1 MVKTPEND
9 STQSLFSQVLNGGVL
24 CLMGI
29 FIFFNPFPH
38 TTSIQE
44 ISFYL
49 SVFLVVLG
57 IIFKKMPFSFKS
69 PLSLPLVLFTL
80 WAAIGLFFALDRDN
94 SLHDFYSH
102 LLKYLMLYYM
112 LINVFNSKK
121 RLEYL
126 SWIII
131 ISAALFCVGALGY
144 EYLIL
149 GVAESSARFGVR
161 FVQNPTNLMGV
172 ITLFA
177 AILSAHHLM
186 EKGRHW
192 WYHVLFA
199 FCLLALLAVTVLTQ
213 SRSNFVAM
221 GMVAVILLSK
231 YKKVLLAFVV
241 LFVLI
246 ICLTPIKDRFYL
258 SESGISGKPSILH
271 RISIAY
277 ISCEII
283 KDYPIFGTG
292 FGIKT
297 FQNRKAIDPKAYNA
311 RLPKKYRMDEW
322 AQRFPHLKA
331 YEEQLSK
338 NSVTDEG
345 SPKESGIIEYLF
357 KRPHNMFL
365 IIGVRMGL
373 VGLLFFLY
381 LWFVAGKMC
390 WKTMRYG
397 KSAFLKGW
405 GHCVTAAFVM
415 FLVKGSLDPIFTHLT
430 EVVLFTILA
439 MITIVWKL
447 NQAEPNALHEE
458 GPGVRRNQLAAPD

>member
-1 MVKTPEND
+1 MVKMPEND
-9 STQSLFSQVLNGGVL
+9 LTQSPFSQVLNGGVL

-57 IIFKKMPFSFKS
+57 IISKKMPFSFKS

-80 WAAIGLFFALDRDN
+80 WAAMGLYFALDRDN

-121 RLEYL
+121 RLEWL

-131 ISAALFCVGALGY
+131 ISATLFCVGALGY

-149 GVAESSARFGVR
+149 GENENSARFGVR

-177 AILSAHHLM
+177 AILSVHHLL
-186 EKGRHW
+186 EKGRSW
-192 WYHVLFA
+192 PYRTLFG
-199 FCLLALLAVTVLTQ
+199 FCLPALLAVTVLTQ

-231 YKKVLLAFVV
+231 YKKALVAFVV
-241 LFVLI
+241 LFALI
-246 ICLTPIKDRFYL
+246 ICLTPMKDRFFL
-258 SESGISGKPSILH
+258 SESGISGKASILH

-283 KDYPIFGTG
+283 KDYPVFGTG

-297 FQNRKAIDPKAYNA
+297 FQNRKVIDPKAYNA

-322 AQRFPHLKA
+322 AQRFPHLRA
-331 YEEQLSK
+331 YKEQLSR
-338 NSVTDEG
+338 NSGTNEG

-365 IIGVRMGL
+365 MIGVRMGL
-373 VGLLFFLY
+373 VGLLFFSY

-390 WKTMRYG
+390 WETMRHG
-397 KSAFLKGW
+397 KNDFLKGW
-405 GHCVTAAFVM
+405 GHCVTAIFVM

-439 MITIVWKL
+439 MITIVWNL
-447 NQAEPNALHEE
+447 NQTESNARHE
-458 GPGVRRNQLAAPD
+458 GP

>member
-1 MVKTPEND
+1 MVLNMFKLDTTENV
-9 STQSLFSQVLNGGVL
+9 FSRVLNGGVF

-49 SVFLVVLG
+49 SVFLVVLA
-57 IIFKKMPFSFKS
+57 ISFKKTSFSFKS
-69 PLSLPLVLFTL
+69 PLSLPLILFTL
-80 WAAIGLFFALDRDN
+80 WAGLGLFFALDLEN

-102 LLKYLMLYYM
+102 LLKYLMLYYI
-112 LINVFNSKK
+112 LINVFDSRK
-121 RLEYL
+121 RLEWL

-131 ISAALFCVGALGY
+131 ISATLFCVGALGY

-149 GVAESSARFGVR
+149 GENEESTRFGVR

-172 ITLFA
+172 ITLFG
-177 AILSAHHLM
+177 AILSVHHLT
-186 EKGRHW
+186 EKERSWGSRG
-192 WYHVLFA
+192 LLA
-199 FCLLALLAVTVLTQ
+199 FCLIALLAVTVLTQ

-246 ICLTPIKDRFYL
+246 VCLTPMKDRVFL
-258 SESGISGKPSILH
+258 SESKISGKASILH

-277 ISCEII
+277 ISFEII
-283 KDYPIFGTG
+283 KDYPVFGTG

-297 FQNRKAIDPKAYNA
+297 FQNRKVIDPKAYNA

-331 YEEQLSK
+331 YEEELSK
-338 NSVTDEG
+338 NSGTDGG
-345 SPKESGIIEYLF
+345 SPKKPGIIEYLF

-381 LWFVAGKMC
+381 LWFAAGKMC
-390 WKTMRYG
+390 WKTMRHG
-397 KSAFLKGW
+397 KSDFLKGW
-405 GHCVTAAFVM
+405 GHCVMAAFVM

-430 EVVLFTILA
+430 EVALFTILA

-447 NQAEPNALHEE
+447 NQAEAE
-458 GPGVRRNQLAAPD
+458 VR

>member
-1 MVKTPEND
+1 MVVKIPEND
-9 STQSLFSQVLNGGVL
+9 STQNLFSQVLNGGVL

-57 IIFKKMPFSFKS
+57 IVSKKMPFSFKS
-69 PLSLPLVLFTL
+69 PLSLPFVLFTL

-102 LLKYLMLYYM
+102 LLKYLLLYYM
-112 LINVFNSKK
+112 LINIFNTKK

-131 ISAALFCVGALGY
+131 ISATLFCVGALGY

-149 GVAESSARFGVR
+149 GENENSARFGVR

-177 AILSAHHLM
+177 AILSAHHLT

-192 WYHVLFA
+192 WYRVLFV
-199 FCLLALLAVTVLTQ
+199 FCLLALLVVTVLTQ
-213 SRSNFVAM
+213 SRSNFVAL

-231 YKKVLLAFVV
+231 YKKVLLAFVLV
-241 LFVLI
+241 FALF
-246 ICLTPIKDRFYL
+246 ICLSPMKDRFIL
-258 SESGISGKPSILH
+258 SGKSNVNDMGSLLH

-283 KDYPIFGTG
+283 KDYPVLGTG

-311 RLPKKYRMDEW
+311 RLPKKFRMDEW
-322 AQRFPHLKA
+322 GPRVVDLKA
-331 YEEQLSK
+331 YNEQVAR
-338 NSVTDEG
+338 NSGAGERP
-345 SPKESGIIEYLF
+345 PKETDIVEHLF

-365 IIGVRMGL
+365 NIGVRMGI

-390 WKTMRYG
+390 WGTIRHG
-397 KSAFLKGW
+397 KNDFLKGW
-405 GHCVTAAFVM
+405 GHCVMAAFVM

-439 MITIVWKL
+439 MITIVWNL
-447 NQAEPNALHEE
+447 NQRALED
-458 GPGVRRNQLAAPD
+458 R

>member
-1 MVKTPEND
+1 MVIKTPENN
-9 STQSLFSQVLNGGVL
+9 STQSPFSQVLNGGVL

-49 SVFLVVLG
+49 SVFLVILG
-57 IIFKKMPFSFKS
+57 IISKKMPFSFRS
-69 PLSLPLVLFTL
+69 PLSLPLALFTL
-80 WAAIGLFFALDRDN
+80 WAGLGLFFALDQEN

-102 LLKYLMLYYM
+102 LLKYLMLYYI

-121 RLEYL
+121 RLEWL

-131 ISAALFCVGALGY
+131 ISATLFCVGALGY

-149 GVAESSARFGVR
+149 GENENSARFGVR

-177 AILSAHHLM
+177 AILSAHHLS
-186 EKGRHW
+186 EKGRSW
-192 WYHVLFA
+192 SYRVLFV
-199 FCLLALLAVTVLTQ
+199 FCLLVLLAVTVLTQ
-213 SRSNFVAM
+213 SRSNFVAL

-231 YKKVLLAFVV
+231 YKKVLLAFVLV
-241 LFVLI
+241 FALF
-246 ICLTPIKDRFYL
+246 ICLTPIKDRFFL
-258 SESGISGKPSILH
+258 SESGISGKASILH

-277 ISCEII
+277 ISYEII
-283 KDYPIFGTG
+283 KDYPVFGTG

-297 FQNRKAIDPKAYNA
+297 FQNRKVIDPKAYNA

-331 YEEQLSK
+331 YGEQLSK
-338 NSVTDEG
+338 NSGTDEV

-373 VGLLFFLY
+373 VGLLFFFY

-390 WKTMRYG
+390 WKTMRHG
-397 KSAFLKGW
+397 KNDFLKRW

-439 MITIVWKL
+439 MITIVWNL
-447 NQAEPNALHEE
+447 NQAESNARHE
-458 GPGVRRNQLAAPD
+458 GL

>member
-1 MVKTPEND
+1 MVVKTLENN
-9 STQSLFSQVLNGGVL
+9 STQSPLSQVLNGGVL

-57 IIFKKMPFSFKS
+57 IISKKMPFSFKS
-69 PLSLPLVLFTL
+69 PLSLPLGLFTL
-80 WAAIGLFFALDRDN
+80 WAGLGLFFALDQEN

-112 LINVFNSKK
+112 LINVFNSQK
-121 RLEYL
+121 RLEWL

-131 ISAALFCVGALGY
+131 ISATLFCVGALGY

-149 GVAESSARFGVR
+149 GENENSARFGVR
-161 FVQNPTNLMGV
+161 FVQTPTNLMGV

-177 AILSAHHLM
+177 AILSAHHLT

-192 WYHVLFA
+192 WYHVLFI

-213 SRSNFVAM
+213 SRSNFVAL

-231 YKKVLLAFVV
+231 YKKVLLSFVV

-246 ICLTPIKDRFYL
+246 ICLTPMKDRFFP
-258 SESGISGKPSILH
+258 SESEISGKASILH

-283 KDYPIFGTG
+283 KDYPVFGTG

-297 FQNRKAIDPKAYNA
+297 FQNRKVIDPKAYNA

-322 AQRFPHLKA
+322 SQRFPSLKA
-331 YEEQLSK
+331 YGEELSR
-338 NSVTDEG
+338 NSGTDKG

-373 VGLLFFLY
+373 VGLLFFLC

-390 WKTMRYG
+390 WKAMRHG
-397 KSAFLKGW
+397 KSDFLKGW
-405 GHCVTAAFVM
+405 GHCVMAAFVM

-439 MITIVWKL
+439 MITIVWNL
-447 NQAEPNALHEE
+447 NQRDSED
-458 GPGVRRNQLAAPD
+458 R

>member
-1 MVKTPEND
+1 MVIKISGND
-9 STQSLFSQVLNGGVL
+9 STQSLFSRVLNGGVF

-49 SVFLVVLG
+49 SVFLVILG
-57 IIFKKMPFSFKS
+57 IISKKMPFFFRS
-69 PLSLPLVLFTL
+69 PLSLPLALFTL
-80 WAAIGLFFALDRDN
+80 WAAIGLFFALDQEN

-121 RLEYL
+121 RLEWL

-131 ISAALFCVGALGY
+131 ISATLFCVGALGY

-149 GVAESSARFGVR
+149 GENEYSTRFGVR

-177 AILSAHHLM
+177 AILSTHHLT
-186 EKGRHW
+186 EKGRSW
-192 WYHVLFA
+192 SYCTLLG
-199 FCLLALLAVTVLTQ
+199 FCLPALLAVTVLTE
-213 SRSNFVAM
+213 SRSNFVAL
-221 GMVAVILLSK
+221 GMVAAILLSK
-231 YKKVLLAFVV
+231 YKRALLAFVV
-241 LFVLI
+241 LFALI
-246 ICLTPIKDRFYL
+246 ICLTPMKDRFFL
-258 SESGISGKPSILH
+258 SESEISSKASILH

-283 KDYPIFGTG
+283 KDYPVFGTG

-297 FQNRKAIDPKAYNA
+297 FQNRKVIDPKAYNA

-331 YEEQLSK
+331 YTEQPSK
-338 NSVTDEG
+338 NSGTDEG

-365 IIGVRMGL
+365 MIGVRMGL
-373 VGLLFFLY
+373 VGLLFFFY

-390 WKTMRYG
+390 WKTMRHG
-397 KSAFLKGW
+397 KNDFLKRW

-439 MITIVWKL
+439 MITIVWNL
-447 NQAEPNALHEE
+447 NQRASED
-458 GPGVRRNQLAAPD
+458 R

>member
-1 MVKTPEND
+1 MVVKTPEND
-9 STQSLFSQVLNGGVL
+9 LTQSLFSQMLNGGVL

-231 YKKVLLAFVV
+231 YKKVLLAFVLV
-241 LFVLI
+241 LALF
-246 ICLTPIKDRFYL
+246 ICLSPIKDRFFL
-258 SESGISGKPSILH
+258 SGKPNVSDMGSLLH

-277 ISCEII
+277 ISWEII
-283 KDYPIFGTG
+283 KDYPVFGTG
-292 FGIKT
+292 FGIKA

-322 AQRFPHLKA
+322 GPRVVNMKA
-331 YEEQLSK
+331 YKEQLLK
-338 NSVTDEG
+338 NFGKDER
-345 SPKESGIIEYLF
+345 PPEELGIIEHLF

-365 IIGVRMGL
+365 IIGVRVGL

-447 NQAEPNALHEE
+447 NQAESNALHE
-458 GPGVRRNQLAAPD
+458 GS

>member
-1 MVKTPEND
+1 MVSIPEND
-9 STQSLFSQVLNGGVL
+9 STRSPFSKVLSGSLI

-57 IIFKKMPFSFKS
+57 IISKKMPFSFKS
-69 PLSLPLVLFTL
+69 PLSLPLILFTF
-80 WAAIGLFFALDRDN
+80 WAGLGLFFALDIEN

-102 LLKYLMLYYM
+102 LLKYLMLYYI
-112 LINVFNSKK
+112 LINVFNTKD
-121 RLEYL
+121 RLKWL

-131 ISAALFCVGALGY
+131 ISATLFSLGALGY

-149 GVAESSARFGVR
+149 GENEGSTRFGVR

-177 AILSAHHLM
+177 AILSTHQLT
-186 EKGRHW
+186 EKGRSW
-192 WYHVLFA
+192 WYHVAFI

-213 SRSNFVAM
+213 SRSNFVAL

-231 YKKVLLAFVV
+231 YKKVLLAF
-241 LFVLI
+241 FVIFALI
-246 ICLTPIKDRFYL
+246 VCLTPMKERFFL
-258 SESGISGKPSILH
+258 SESKIDSKASILH

-297 FQNRKAIDPKAYNA
+297 FQNRKVIDPKVYNA

-322 AQRFPHLKA
+322 AQRFPHLKE
-331 YEEQLSK
+331 YEKQLSK
-338 NSVTDEG
+338 NSGTNGG
-345 SPKESGIIEYLF
+345 SPGESGIIEYLF

-373 VGLLFFLY
+373 VGLVFFLY

-390 WKTMRYG
+390 WKTMRHG
-397 KSAFLKGW
+397 KNSFLKGW

-430 EVVLFTILA
+430 EVALFTILA
-439 MITIVWKL
+439 MITIVWNL
-447 NQAEPNALHEE
+447 NQAEPDALRE
-458 GPGVRRNQLAAPD
+458 GS

>member
-1 MVKTPEND
+1 MLKILENN
-9 STQSLFSQVLNGGVL
+9 TTETLFSRVLNGGVFW
-24 CLMGI
+24 LMGI

-49 SVFLVVLG
+49 SVFLIVLG
-57 IIFKKMPFSFKS
+57 IIFKKTPFSFKT

-80 WAAIGLFFALDRDN
+80 WAGVGLFFALDQEN
-94 SLHDFYSH
+94 SVHDFYSH
-102 LLKYLMLYYM
+102 LLKYLMIYYI

-121 RLEYL
+121 RLEWL

-131 ISAALFCVGALGY
+131 ISATLFCVGALGY

-149 GVAESSARFGVR
+149 GENENSARFGVR

-177 AILSAHHLM
+177 AILSTHHLA
-186 EKGRHW
+186 EKGRPW
-192 WYHVLFA
+192 SYRGLFV
-199 FCLLALLAVTVLTQ
+199 FSLLALLAVTVLTQ

-231 YKKVLLAFVV
+231 YKKALLAFVV
-241 LFVLI
+241 LFALFV
-246 ICLTPIKDRFYL
+246 CLTPMKERFFL
-258 SESGISGKPSILH
+258 SESKIDNKASILH

-297 FQNRKAIDPKAYNA
+297 FQNRKVIDPKAYNA

-331 YEEQLSK
+331 YGEELSK
-338 NSVTDEG
+338 KSGTDEG
-345 SPKESGIIEYLF
+345 SPGESGIIEYLF

-381 LWFVAGKMC
+381 LWFIAGKMC
-390 WKTMRYG
+390 WKSMRHG
-397 KSAFLKGW
+397 TTDFLKGW
-405 GHCVTAAFVM
+405 GHCVMAAFVM

-430 EVVLFTILA
+430 EVALFTILA
-439 MITIVWKL
+439 MITIVWNL
-447 NQAEPNALHEE
+447 NQSEQNVHHE
-458 GPGVRRNQLAAPD
+458 AS

>member
-1 MVKTPEND
+1 MVNISEND
-9 STQSLFSQVLNGGVL
+9 STRPLFSKVLSGAIL

-29 FIFFNPFPH
+29 FIFFSPFPH

-44 ISFYL
+44 ISLYG

-57 IIFKKMPFSFKS
+57 IIAGKIPFSFKS
-69 PLSLPLVLFTL
+69 PLTLPLVLFTL
-80 WAAIGLFFALDRDN
+80 WAGLGLFFALDLEN

-102 LLKYLMLYYM
+102 LLKYLMLYYI
-112 LINVFNSKK
+112 LINVFNSRK
-121 RLEYL
+121 RLEWL

-131 ISAALFCVGALGY
+131 ISATLFCVGALGY

-149 GVAESSARFGVR
+149 GENENSVRFGVR

-177 AILSAHHLM
+177 AILSTHHLA
-186 EKGRHW
+186 EKGRPW
-192 WYHVLFA
+192 SYRGLFA
-199 FCLLALLAVTVLTQ
+199 FSLFALLAVTVLTQ

-231 YKKVLLAFVV
+231 YKKALLAFVV
-241 LFVLI
+241 IFALI
-246 ICLTPIKDRFYL
+246 ICLTPMKERFFL
-258 SESGISGKPSILH
+258 SESKIDSKASILH

-297 FQNRKAIDPKAYNA
+297 FQNRKVIDPKAYNA

-322 AQRFPHLKA
+322 AQRFPHLKE
-331 YEEQLSK
+331 YEKQLSK
-338 NSVTDEG
+338 NSGTNEG
-345 SPKESGIIEYLF
+345 SPGESGIIEYLF

-381 LWFVAGKMC
+381 LWFIAGKMC
-390 WKTMRYG
+390 WKTMRHG
-397 KSAFLKGW
+397 TNDFLKGW

-430 EVVLFTILA
+430 EVSLFTILA

-447 NQAEPNALHEE
+447 NQTELNALHE
-458 GPGVRRNQLAAPD
+458 PQ

>member
-1 MVKTPEND
+1 
-9 STQSLFSQVLNGGVL
+9 
-24 CLMGI
+24 MGI

-49 SVFLVVLG
+49 SIFLVVLG

-102 LLKYLMLYYM
+102 LLKYLLLYYM

-121 RLEYL
+121 RLEWL
-126 SWIII
+126 SWVII
-131 ISAALFCVGALGY
+131 ISATLFCLGALGY

-149 GVAESSARFGVR
+149 GENENSARFGVR

-177 AILSAHHLM
+177 AILSAHHLT

-192 WYHVLFA
+192 WYHILFV

-213 SRSNFVAM
+213 SRSNFVAL
-221 GMVAVILLSK
+221 GVVAVILLSK
-231 YKKVLLAFVV
+231 YKKVLLAFVLV
-241 LFVLI
+241 FALF
-246 ICLTPIKDRFYL
+246 ICLSPIKDRFIL
-258 SESGISGKPSILH
+258 SEKSNVNDMGSLLH

-277 ISCEII
+277 ISYEII
-283 KDYPIFGTG
+283 KDYPVFGTG

-297 FQNRKAIDPKAYNA
+297 FQNRKAIDPKVYNA
-311 RLPKKYRMDEW
+311 RLPKKFRMDEW
-322 AQRFPHLKA
+322 GPRVVDLKA
-331 YEEQLSK
+331 YNEQVAR
-338 NSVTDEG
+338 NSGAGE
-345 SPKESGIIEYLF
+345 SPPKETDIVEHLF

-365 IIGVRMGL
+365 NIGVRMGL
-373 VGLLFFLY
+373 VGLLLFLY

-390 WKTMRYG
+390 WKTIRHG

-405 GHCVTAAFVM
+405 GYCVTAAFVM

-439 MITIVWKL
+439 MITIVWNL
-447 NQAEPNALHEE
+447 NQAEPETLHE
-458 GPGVRRNQLAAPD
+458 GS

>member
-1 MVKTPEND
+1 MLKIPEND
-9 STQSLFSQVLNGGVL
+9 STQGLFSQVLNGGL
-24 CLMGI
+24 FCLMGI

-57 IIFKKMPFSFKS
+57 IVSKKISFSFKS

-80 WAAIGLFFALDRDN
+80 WAALGLFFALDQEN
-94 SLHDFYSH
+94 SLHDFYAH

-121 RLEYL
+121 RLEWL
-126 SWIII
+126 SWTII
-131 ISAALFCVGALGY
+131 ISATLFCVGALGY

-149 GVAESSARFGVR
+149 GENEYSTRFGVR

-177 AILSAHHLM
+177 AILSAHHLT
-186 EKGRHW
+186 EKGRLW
-192 WYHVLFA
+192 WYRVLFG
-199 FCLLALLAVTVLTQ
+199 FCLLALLAVTVLTE
-213 SRSNFVAM
+213 SRSNFVAI
-221 GMVAVILLSK
+221 GIVAVILLSK

-241 LFVLI
+241 VFAI
-246 ICLTPIKDRFYL
+246 FICFSPIKDRFFL
-258 SESGISGKPSILH
+258 SEKASVNDMGSLLH

-277 ISCEII
+277 ISYEII
-283 KDYPIFGTG
+283 KDYPVFGTG

-297 FQNRKAIDPKAYNA
+297 FQNRKVIDPKAYNA
-311 RLPKKYRMDEW
+311 RLPKKLRLDEW
-322 AQRFPHLKA
+322 GPRVVDLKA
-331 YEEQLSK
+331 YKEQVLRNSGKDDRPPEEQ
-338 NSVTDEG
+338 
-345 SPKESGIIEYLF
+345 GIVEHLF
-357 KRPHNMFL
+357 KSPHNMFL
-365 IIGVRMGL
+365 NIGVRMGV

-381 LWFVAGKMC
+381 LFFVVGGMC
-390 WKTMRYG
+390 WKTMRHG

-439 MITIVWKL
+439 MITIVWNL
-447 NQAEPNALHEE
+447 NQRAFED
-458 GPGVRRNQLAAPD
+458 R